1 MSKTQDTKYDTRAP
15 PRRRAKGD
23 DFDDQ
28 PVFLRKAFA
37 VFTTCPPEI
46 GGWSE
51 KGDTVL
57 IKDVKQFSEKVI
69 PTAYKHNNFTSFVR
83 QLNFYG
89 FRKVKSESMDHADWW
104 EFRHPQFLR
113 DEPQL
118 ISEIKRSVHFE
129 AAGGQEVSELKTQV
143 TGLNNRI
150 TALNDQIDKLT
161 GLVTNMQVKEDLK
174 AAAEGGRNTTHEM
187 DGQKRRKLSVKNLAA
202 HRVSLSPG
210 SAIPLQRQH
219 SLDSTIM
226 IGEFEAAGEELP
238 SGPDLMLLTENSDF
252 FAMNKNQEDE
262 AMLLEQSWSDDMD
275 ILFSENDATDLPH
288 DNKYIKSEIPHAS
301 PVPAYSRDAS
311 VPTPTVA
318 AIGAVSAAAS
328 DISSVLDSLSPE
340 LRLRFVDRLAE
351 VMGAQLTQNISQ
363 QVQVNVQVAQQSQ
376 LQQQQQ
382 SVQPQAQQPYLHVA
396 APPSSSYASPAIAQ
410 PNMISADPAHFLL
423 PSGSRAPEIALP
435 LASAAIAA
443 LLSSMQSFAQNTQLQ
458 MHLQQS
464 NSTSVPIKEEVVC
477 K

>member
-1 MSKTQDTKYDTRAP
+1 MSKAQDTKYDTRAP

-23 DFDDQ
+23 EFDDQ

-113 DEPQL
+113 DEPHL

-129 AAGGQEVSELKTQV
+129 AGSGQEVSELKTQV
-143 TGLNNRI
+143 TGLNDRI

-161 GLVTNMQVKEDLK
+161 GLVTNMQVKEDNNK
-174 AAAEGGRNTTHEM
+174 AAAAAMLHSDKNGTHEM

-202 HRVSLSPG
+202 HRVSLSPSG
-210 SAIPLQRQH
+210 AIPLQRQH
-219 SLDSTIM
+219 SLDSSMM

-238 SGPDLMLLTENSDF
+238 SGPDLMMLTENSDF
-252 FAMNKNQEDE
+252 FAMNNNKNQEDE
-262 AMLLEQSWSDDMD
+262 ALLLEQSWSDDMD
-275 ILFSENDATDLPH
+275 ILFSENDAADLPQE
-288 DNKYIKSEIPHAS
+288 NKYIKTEIPHAS
-301 PVPAYSRDAS
+301 PVPATAPTDRKS
-311 VPTPTVA
+311 VV
-318 AIGAVSAAAS
+318 
-328 DISSVLDSLSPE
+328 
-340 LRLRFVDRLAE
+340 
-351 VMGAQLTQNISQ
+351 
-363 QVQVNVQVAQQSQ
+363 
-376 LQQQQQ
+376 
-382 SVQPQAQQPYLHVA
+382 
-396 APPSSSYASPAIAQ
+396 
-410 PNMISADPAHFLL
+410 
-423 PSGSRAPEIALP
+423 
-435 LASAAIAA
+435 
-443 LLSSMQSFAQNTQLQ
+443 
-458 MHLQQS
+458 
-464 NSTSVPIKEEVVC
+464 
-477 K
+477 